1 MIKMSKLTTEQYE
14 RFCNDDEYTVIS
26 MNITEESMHKAE
38 MIIDAF
44 RIYHRR
50 IGDKFIGHYCL
61 CNEQAT
67 QWKFVYDAKVGSDEA
82 EDIKNELAKHFEFVF
97 KEEVKR
103 GNAHVFNDYCVDSS
117 DKSPCVCPYSFK

>member
-14 RFCNDDEYTVIS
+14 RFCNDDEYTVIT
-26 MNITEESMHKAE
+26 MNITEKNMHKAE

-67 QWKFVYDAKVGSDEA
+67 QWKFVYDAKVGSTEA
-82 EDIKNELAKHFEFVF
+82 DDIERELGKHFEFVF

-103 GNAHVFNDYCVDSS
+103 GVATVFDGVKFSSS

>member
-1 MIKMSKLTTEQYE
+1 MSKLTTEQYE
-14 RFCNDDEYTVIS
+14 RFCIDDEYTVIS
-26 MNITEESMHKAE
+26 MNITEKNMHKAE

-61 CNEQAT
+61 CNERAT
-67 QWKFVYDAKVGSDEA
+67 QWKFVYDVKIGSTEA
-82 EDIKNELAKHFEFVF
+82 DDIKNELGKHFEFVF

-103 GNAHVFNDYCVDSS
+103 GEANVFNGSVVSS
-117 DKSPCVCPYSFK
+117 GDKSPCLCPYSFK